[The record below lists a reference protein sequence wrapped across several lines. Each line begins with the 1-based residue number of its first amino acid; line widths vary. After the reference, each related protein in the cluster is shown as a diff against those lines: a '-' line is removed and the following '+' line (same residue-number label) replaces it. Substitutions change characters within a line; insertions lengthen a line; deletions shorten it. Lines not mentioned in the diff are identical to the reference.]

1 MRPPDAKENAAT
13 REPSA
18 AHRKTISDTHPTTL
32 PATLCTREAA
42 KMALSRVVTVAT
54 HPDVPPAL
62 RAELGLAGRFLQ
74 SVLEHDVL
82 PPAGG
87 AR

>member
-1 MRPPDAKENAAT
+1 MSDRQENAAT

-18 AHRKTISDTHPTTL
+18 AHTKTISDVNPTTL

-42 KMALSRVVTVAT
+42 KVALSRVVAAAT
-54 HPDVPPAL
+54 HPDVPPVL
-62 RAELGLAGRFLQ
+62 RAELGLAARFLQ
-74 SVLEHDVL
+74 SVLEHDTL